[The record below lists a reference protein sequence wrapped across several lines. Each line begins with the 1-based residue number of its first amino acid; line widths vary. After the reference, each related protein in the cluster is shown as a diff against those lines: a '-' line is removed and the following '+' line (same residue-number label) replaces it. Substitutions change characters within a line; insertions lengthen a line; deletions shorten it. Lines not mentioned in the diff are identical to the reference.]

1 MLSLERKYQTPI
13 VESLLDLQR
22 IEHEFSV
29 KAGFDL
35 RKEDLMRAFNEEVL
49 ELQVEIK
56 QEEVNPL
63 TMASE
68 IADIILMLL
77 GIANFYE
84 IDLENSLLK
93 EEKLATSNFNFRQ
106 YTKNQPA
113 EKTDCLTR
121 AQIVLGCLA
130 AERVEQKIL
139 GEKIIGLFKDLLSLA
154 NFYNLHLVNV
164 ISKKLNRNFHKYALF
179 RQKTE
184 QGLGFNE
191 ARQAVRKS
199 WDKGEDNK
207 FLQ

>member
-1 MLSLERKYQTPI
+1 MLNSEKRYQTPI

-29 KAGFDL
+29 KSGFDL
-35 RKEDLMRAFNEEVL
+35 HKEDLMRAFNEEVL
-49 ELQVEIK
+49 ELQAEIK

-63 TMASE
+63 AVASE
-68 IADIILMLL
+68 IADVTLMLL

-106 YTKNQPA
+106 YAKNQPA

-121 AQIVLGCLA
+121 AQIVLGCLT
-130 AERVEQKIL
+130 AEKVEQKIL

-154 NFYNLHLVNV
+154 NFYNLHLLNTV
-164 ISKKLNRNFHKYALF
+164 SKKLNRNFHKYALF
-179 RQKTE
+179 EQKTR
-184 QGLGFNE
+184 QGLRFDE
-191 ARQAVRKS
+191 ARQEVRRAWNKE
-199 WDKGEDNK
+199 EDDK